1 MGSRFV
7 PPLAAFLFLSLSLS
21 PILTPLAHAQASA
34 PLYLALGDSLAFGVG
49 AGSPA
54 DQGYVGLTT
63 AVLRAS
69 ERFSESGLDLENLS
83 APAAT
88 TADLLEPEGQ
98 LARGLTEIL
107 RRAADGDPGNDVKLI
122 SLSIGANDLLALAEP
137 DAPCVQNA
145 GSETCRNLLTQTL
158 ADVQSNITEVLGQLR
173 EAAPDAEIYVMNLY
187 NPYSGSGEEF
197 ELIASVGVQQLNG
210 VIGVAAAIEEFDA
223 RLAPVFELFQG
234 RAEQWIAQDGI
245 HPNDDGYRVMAE
257 ALQAAI
263 EGRPVSIPEDLLAL
277 PSDAPPANQ
286 VTASGDGV
294 DTIVVL
300 LALPA
305 AFIAGAFLSSAYFLM
320 RGRA

>member
-1 MGSRFV
+1 M
-7 PPLAAFLFLSLSLS
+7 
-21 PILTPLAHAQASA
+21 
-34 PLYLALGDSLAFGVG
+34 
-49 AGSPA
+49 
-54 DQGYVGLTT
+54 
-63 AVLRAS
+63 
-69 ERFSESGLDLENLS
+69 
-83 APAAT
+83 
-88 TADLLEPEGQ
+88 
-98 LARGLTEIL
+98 
-107 RRAADGDPGNDVKLI
+107 KLI

-223 RLAPVFELFQG
+223 RLAPVFELLQG
-234 RAEQWIAQDGI
+234 RAEQWIAKDGI

-257 ALQAAI
+257 C
-263 EGRPVSIPEDLLAL
+263 LAGGDRGKAGVD
-277 PSDAPPANQ
+277 SRGSSRVAVDAPPANQ

-294 DTIVVL
+294 DTRAVSCWL
-300 LALPA
+300 R
-305 AFIAGAFLSSAYFLM
+305 LSRRS
-320 RGRA
+320 